1 MGVVDVV
8 ERLHTA
14 QTCRCRC
21 LTEEF
26 AMILNLSTVTVGL
39 LWFLHL
45 WLQQL
50 YINIHMEVSYV
61 MGGTSK
67 IIHLKIGLSIKK
79 TIHFGGIPIYEKPHI
94 LHIIPS
100 PQYKKPS
107 ENHILVGGFTLIWD
121 PKVQVLFSRGL
132 DDPASDPATHGLLLT
147 FPMGNP
153 RLLANLF
160 GDFLWIFVWPS
171 QANPAKIQQKS
182 TKNPPKNAPKIH
194 QKSPN
199 PSFIKDLRPFVL
211 KPLGVWSAVTWG
223 LWDSDRHG
231 VASEYPPRKREFPN
245 HCVDDG
251 GVFFLPVA
259 WLLDGWSKGGLVMF
273 GNVEVWISRKWG
285 AKQEREKWWW
295 WIDGI

>member
-1 MGVVDVV
+1 MSLFDRRVCHDPQSLNGYCRPSVVPTFVAS
-8 ERLHTA
+8 TA
-14 QTCRCRC
+14 
-21 LTEEF
+21 
-26 AMILNLSTVTVGL
+26 IYKYPHGG
-39 LWFLHL
+39 FLCHGGY
-45 WLQQL
+45 LQNHPFKNRIVHQ
-50 YINIHMEVSYV
+50 
-61 MGGTSK
+61 
-67 IIHLKIGLSIKK
+67 K

-211 KPLGVWSAVTWG
+211 KPLGVWSAVT
-223 LWDSDRHG
+223 
-231 VASEYPPRKREFPN
+231 
-245 HCVDDG
+245 
-251 GVFFLPVA
+251 
-259 WLLDGWSKGGLVMF
+259 
-273 GNVEVWISRKWG
+273 
-285 AKQEREKWWW
+285 
-295 WIDGI
+295 

>member
-107 ENHILVGGFTLIWD
+107 ENHILVGGLHLFGTLKFRCCSQGDWMT
-121 PKVQVLFSRGL
+121 Q
-132 DDPASDPATHGLLLT
+132 LLT
-147 FPMGNP
+147 QRPM
-153 RLLANLF
+153 
-160 GDFLWIFVWPS
+160 V
-171 QANPAKIQQKS
+171 
-182 TKNPPKNAPKIH
+182 
-194 QKSPN
+194 
-199 PSFIKDLRPFVL
+199 
-211 KPLGVWSAVTWG
+211 
-223 LWDSDRHG
+223 
-231 VASEYPPRKREFPN
+231 
-245 HCVDDG
+245 CC
-251 GVFFLPVA
+251 
-259 WLLDGWSKGGLVMF
+259 
-273 GNVEVWISRKWG
+273 
-285 AKQEREKWWW
+285 
-295 WIDGI
+295 